1 MTEPTNPYAGTPEP
15 LGVWGQAP
23 LYAHRPVS
31 LPEHPQAATVLVL
44 GLLGLLVMVTGP
56 VAWVMGSRARA
67 EVAVGRYAA
76 SSTLT
81 AGWVLGIVTTLYLA
95 LVMLLIF
102 VAIVGFA
109 RLVA

>member
-44 GLLGLLVMVTGP
+44 GPELGQ
-56 VAWVMGSRARA
+56 
-67 EVAVGRYAA
+67 AA
-76 SSTLT
+76 
-81 AGWVLGIVTTLYLA
+81 
-95 LVMLLIF
+95 
-102 VAIVGFA
+102 
-109 RLVA
+109 

>member
-15 LGVWGQAP
+15 LGAWGPAP
-23 LYAHRPVS
+23 LSAHRPVS
-31 LPEHPQAATVLVL
+31 LPEHPQAAPVLVL
-44 GLLGLLVMVTGP
+44 GLLGLLVIVTGP
-56 VAWVMGSRARA
+56 VAWAIGSRARA
-67 EVAVGRYAA
+67 EVAAGRYAP
-76 SSTLT
+76 SSVLT

-102 VAIVGFA
+102 VALFA